1 MLLTPTLTMA
11 MATTEAD
18 TRQSAADNPDA
29 DGGLLYF
36 AYGSNL
42 YLPRMQKRVPSAFP
56 QTVARLPGYR
66 LAFNKIG
73 GEGSAKCSIV
83 EDADDVVWGVVYR
96 MDAAERGRLDEAE
109 GEGYERITIDVVAP
123 EGELVQAFTYKARPG
138 WTGRGWPFD
147 WYRDLVTEGA
157 RHHALP
163 AAYVGRITA
172 VTAVPDP
179 DPARDRANRPRPW

>member
-1 MLLTPTLTMA
+1 MS
-11 MATTEAD
+11 TTEAEA
-18 TRQSAADNPDA
+18 RQPAVDHRDA
-29 DGGLLYF
+29 VGELLYF

-42 YLPRMQKRVPSAFP
+42 YLRRMQQRVPSAFP
-56 QTVARLPGYR
+56 RTVARLPGYR

-83 EDADDVVWGVVYR
+83 EDAVDEVWGVAYR
-96 MDAAERGRLDEAE
+96 MDATELWRLDEAE
-109 GEGYERITIDVVAP
+109 GEGYERIDIAVITP
-123 EGELVQAFTYKARPG
+123 EDETVQAFTYRARPG

-147 WYRDLVTEGA
+147 WYRDLVTQGA

-163 AAYVGRITA
+163 ASYVSRIAA

-179 DPARDRANRPRPW
+179 DPARARANRPRKW